1 MEIEQVYGLPADAPE
16 GTRIIKIRLLAAS
29 GLLKKDIFGLRS
41 VRAWDISGI
50 YSFGIISIYM
60 YVVGI
65 FKTL

>member
-41 VRAWDISGI
+41 VRA
-50 YSFGIISIYM
+50 
-60 YVVGI
+60 
-65 FKTL
+65 